1 VYPRAQ
7 GESPNHKWGDVVSDD
22 ITDEISAEDTGGFN
36 IEGQKSATRT
46 KYEDIARRLI
56 ESTSPDLLSLEQIIG
71 CARQEELSERELVK
85 IIVQLLDRQKSYVLI
100 ADQILRSGIE
110 QNFNGSF
117 EPQTTIRG
125 HLTALI
131 DFGDVKTYRGFIDFV
146 AEQHIKLE
154 ASVIETTVSHLL
166 RRNLFKD
173 ALTLCEFLWNDSI
186 LLSDQKSHQILRSCE
201 KYFNEDAYNLARNIY
216 EKMQAP
222 TSDGIASF
230 LVIRTER
237 AKNRFAEGSE
247 DVEDIME
254 EMLGLLRSQHID
266 SGKVFL
272 TVSRVVS
279 IREGASRALQ
289 FVIDAQDAG
298 YTPNADIVGILRRS
312 CEHYADVET
321 TKLLLQTI
329 LERQWPIN
337 SNLLLEIGEL
347 IHELDDPNLNPIF
360 QTLLDSLTLEESV
373 KSELICRLTILNP
386 NQDKSRRSY
395 EAAMR
400 ALGELISVG
409 AVLDRALFVQVAD
422 AFKVLLPNLKGRFES
437 LIGWESK
444 NQSQQVLIEKF
455 VTAYFEAVIDSN
467 QIHLLDKTDQ
477 YFSSWPQSDA
487 LIKTERILRLAAD
500 RGLIEMTQVLSFI
513 RTVNEQ
519 LSEQKFSFNY
529 IKVYDSLLV
538 LARRGFGRELLC
550 ADKSDSHCAEC
561 IWHQLPVE
569 YQEESIFAWLRIV
582 SDLYN
587 RVFFP
592 QRNRRK
598 IRDYYEKGKKKA
610 GLVTMATT
618 SYKNLSAIV
627 NVVRSE
633 YECFSLENKF
643 LKTCFG
649 GYLPGNDTLVE
660 LLVGTY
666 ADWIDPATAEMF
678 LKVDRLFEDNSNL
691 DRRWEVIGSLF
702 SNRGTKVPS
711 QIQLTYLQLIPLK
724 DEGGEQISDNAD
736 KIIRVVEK
744 GFWDENPQLGLAECR
759 KYLQAIGMRHSISP
773 GLVNGSFAYL
783 YPSRSTGQIV
793 QAPRI
798 LVAISYLFS
807 SANKVA
813 ELDNYIR
820 KFKKWYPE
828 IHPAVWSNYFK
839 SYVDQG
845 VEVVDAYHRLREYE
859 PVTLEHRKTVMN
871 ILLQNLEWD
880 AAKSFLL
887 HVQGT
892 CGNKEWRLLAE
903 TLAVA
908 AANRHQIELAEWC
921 LGIIRNSGTQPSIKV
936 DKAVDKAKNRLS
948 DTEPLISISAARQ
961 VRDQAAI
968 MLGDIRHDLNNSFGP
983 LQNNLETI
991 DQAFDLMNPDLE
1003 IDNRPAELIRKA
1015 ISDSREVLHKI
1026 ESLIDH
1032 YGTLSESHDDDEASV
1047 GADVRNVCEGVKNL
1061 LATELESFE
1070 VLLTIDVRDQKSGKP
1085 LSVAM
1090 SEYQLDLVLRN
1101 LIKNSLRALSTVDKN
1116 RLITIRAYASEDE
1129 TIESPIEGL
1138 EYGTYNKIVV
1148 YDNGPGIA
1156 RELRKQIFDR
1166 GVTTKNERG
1175 IGRGLALVNQVVS
1188 NCQGIIEVST
1198 KSLEEV
1204 SAADTFAQF
1213 TLTLPSANSVEIE
1226 EE

>member
-1 VYPRAQ
+1 
-7 GESPNHKWGDVVSDD
+7 
-22 ITDEISAEDTGGFN
+22 
-36 IEGQKSATRT
+36 
-46 KYEDIARRLI
+46 
-56 ESTSPDLLSLEQIIG
+56 
-71 CARQEELSERELVK
+71 
-85 IIVQLLDRQKSYVLI
+85 
-100 ADQILRSGIE
+100 
-110 QNFNGSF
+110 
-117 EPQTTIRG
+117 
-125 HLTALI
+125 
-131 DFGDVKTYRGFIDFV
+131 
-146 AEQHIKLE
+146 
-154 ASVIETTVSHLL
+154 
-166 RRNLFKD
+166 
-173 ALTLCEFLWNDSI
+173 
-186 LLSDQKSHQILRSCE
+186 
-201 KYFNEDAYNLARNIY
+201 
-216 EKMQAP
+216 
-222 TSDGIASF
+222 
-230 LVIRTER
+230 
-237 AKNRFAEGSE
+237 
-247 DVEDIME
+247 
-254 EMLGLLRSQHID
+254 
-266 SGKVFL
+266 
-272 TVSRVVS
+272 
-279 IREGASRALQ
+279 
-289 FVIDAQDAG
+289 
-298 YTPNADIVGILRRS
+298 
-312 CEHYADVET
+312 
-321 TKLLLQTI
+321 
-329 LERQWPIN
+329 
-337 SNLLLEIGEL
+337 
-347 IHELDDPNLNPIF
+347 
-360 QTLLDSLTLEESV
+360 
-373 KSELICRLTILNP
+373 
-386 NQDKSRRSY
+386 
-395 EAAMR
+395 MR

-487 LIKTERILRLAAD
+487 LIKTERILRLAAEH
-500 RGLIEMTQVLSFI
+500 GLTEMTQTLTFI
-513 RTVNEQ
+513 RTKNEQ
-519 LSEQKFSFNY
+519 LNNQKFSFNCN
-529 IKVYDSLLV
+529 KVYDSLLV
-538 LARRGFGRELLC
+538 LARRGFGRDLVC
-550 ADKSDSHCAEC
+550 ADKSDERCAQC
-561 IWHQLPVE
+561 VWHLLPVE
-569 YQEESIFAWLRIV
+569 YRDELVFAYLVQV

-587 RVFFP
+587 NILSP
-592 QRNRRK
+592 QKSKRRFIWDK
-598 IRDYYEKGKKKA
+598 RDKPGLLRLVSETYERLNNAKLLDRHA
-610 GLVTMATT
+610 
-618 SYKNLSAIV
+618 
-627 NVVRSE
+627 
-633 YECFSLENKF
+633 YEPFSLEDRF
-643 LKTCFG
+643 LKACFRRRM
-649 GYLPGNDTLVE
+649 PRTETVVE
-660 LLVGTY
+660 LLAGTY
-666 ADWIDPATAEMF
+666 ADWIDPTAAEIF
-678 LKVDRLFEDNSNL
+678 LKADRLVEQNSNL
-691 DRRWEVIGSLF
+691 DQRWEIVKSGF
-702 SNRGTKVPS
+702 SDRGAKVPNHV
-711 QIQLTYLQLIPLK
+711 QFTYLQLIPLK
-724 DEGGEQISDNAD
+724 DDGGERISDNTD

-744 GFWDENPQLGLAECR
+744 GLREENPQLGLAECR
-759 KYLQAIGMRHSISP
+759 KYLQAIGLKHEVSP
-773 GLVNGSFAYL
+773 GLVSGSFAYL
-783 YPSRSTGQIV
+783 HPSRSTGQIV

-798 LVAISYLFS
+798 LVAISYLLS
-807 SANKVA
+807 SVNKVT
-813 ELDNYIR
+813 ELDNYIK
-820 KFKKWYPE
+820 KFKNWYPE

-845 VEVVDAYHRLREYE
+845 VEVVDAYNRLRQFE
-859 PVTLEHRKTVMN
+859 PITLEHRKTVMN
-871 ILLQNLEWD
+871 VLLQNLEWD

-887 HVQGT
+887 QVQET
-892 CGNKEWRLLAE
+892 CGNKEWKLLAE
-903 TLAVA
+903 ILAVA

-948 DTEPLISISAARQ
+948 DTEPLVSTSAARQ

-1188 NCQGIIEVST
+1188 DCQGIIEVST